1 MKHTEID
8 NATFRNV
15 GGEQG
20 YVGISV
26 RLGII
31 DCPVNG
37 PATPIV
43 EMALLPTPEELTALN
58 EGRPL
63 IVRQIGT
70 QVVPFAVYV
79 DGLKYPG
86 EAEET

>member
-15 GGEQG
+15 GGDQG

-26 RLGII
+26 RLGSV

-43 EMALLPTPEELTALN
+43 EMALLPTPAELAALN
-58 EGRPL
+58 EGKPV
-63 IVRQIGT
+63 IVQQIGT
-70 QVVPFAVYV
+70 RVVPFMVYV
-79 DGLKYPG
+79 EGADYSS
-86 EAEET
+86 EAEGG